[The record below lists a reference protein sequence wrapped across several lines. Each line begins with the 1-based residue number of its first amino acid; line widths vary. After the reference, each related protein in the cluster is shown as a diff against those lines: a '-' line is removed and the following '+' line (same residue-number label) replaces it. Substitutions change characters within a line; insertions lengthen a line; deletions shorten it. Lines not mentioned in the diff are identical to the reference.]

1 MMKSHTGAI
10 LIHETCVLEF
20 TPSPLW
26 HDGKSWFL
34 DIHDKRIKTTDHLP
48 VACGTRRPL
57 DFEPAVEPFVRRMT
71 AEGRGRSVAPE
82 NLTAATSLL
91 LT

>member
-1 MMKSHTGAI
+1 MKPVFWNSP
-10 LIHETCVLEF
+10 
-20 TPSPLW
+20 PSPLW

-71 AEGRGRSVAPE
+71 AEGRDANYPSP
-82 NLTAATSLL
+82 SSSP
-91 LT
+91 

>member
-1 MMKSHTGAI
+1 MKSHTGAI

-34 DIHDKRIKTTDHLP
+34 DIHDKRIKTMDHLP

-71 AEGRGRSVAPE
+71 AEGR
-82 NLTAATSLL
+82 
-91 LT
+91 